1 MDWCQDKKAPTRLNQ
16 AKTARRQTA
25 GSPDVLS
32 CCPSE
37 QLPSKY
43 EEETK
48 RLGEIKTDAIQEF
61 TSTKIGLL
69 QLRPAQ
75 QEKADC
81 LISFGRFCGHPFP

>member
-1 MDWCQDKKAPTRLNQ
+1 MDCQDKKAPTGLNQ
-16 AKTARRQTA
+16 AKTDGHQTA

-43 EEETK
+43 KEETK
-48 RLGEIKTDAIQEF
+48 RLGEIKTEAIQEF

-69 QLRPAQ
+69 RLRPAQ
-75 QEKADC
+75 REKADC
-81 LISFGRFCGHPFP
+81 LICFGRFRGRPFP

>member
-1 MDWCQDKKAPTRLNQ
+1 LNQ
-16 AKTARRQTA
+16 AKTDGHQTV

-32 CCPSE
+32 YCPSE

-48 RLGEIKTDAIQEF
+48 PLGEIKTKAIQEF

-69 QLRPAQ
+69 
-75 QEKADC
+75 
-81 LISFGRFCGHPFP
+81 